1 MTKIENQTQYEWAVK
16 RVEDLLPLVKDDTPL
31 NDPNSIELEL
41 LSNLV
46 ADYSEEHFSL
56 GEPSL
61 VDVLKLRMYEMGLNQ
76 KSLSQLIGVSPSR
89 LSDYISGKCEPT
101 LKVAREI
108 SKKLNIDAS
117 IVLGVQLRFR
127 LKKHGGKFEKDN
139 RLFQISH
146 RFFEEERGR
155 KRKR

>member
-16 RVEDLLPLVKDDTPL
+16 RVEELLPLVKDDTPL
-31 NDPNSIELEL
+31 DDPNSIELAL

-108 SKKLNIDAS
+108 SRKLNIDAN
-117 IVLGVQLRFR
+117 IVLGV
-127 LKKHGGKFEKDN
+127 
-139 RLFQISH
+139 
-146 RFFEEERGR
+146 
-155 KRKR
+155 